1 MDRKLDRVTV
11 NEHWFSDFGYSLVEF
26 LALGVSDHSLA
37 LVSMGEKNFGQ
48 PFNFFNFW
56 ADNQHF
62 LEWVEHIG
70 V

>member
-1 MDRKLDRVTV
+1 M
-11 NEHWFSDFGYSLVEF
+11 EF
-26 LALGVSDHSLA
+26 LALGVSDQSLA

-48 PFNFFNFW
+48 PFNFFYIL

-62 LEWVEHIG
+62 LEWVEQIG